1 MTSSL
6 KIQSQPIDSPTRLS
20 TPGIPERPM
29 STQPRRTTKRRL
41 SRGQAMVEYSM
52 LNWVLI
58 VGLVLGSQ
66 VHMIP
71 GPKGI
76 MGDNSPQKNL
86 IELFLEAYQ
95 TYYDSYYF
103 VLNLPFP

>member
-1 MTSSL
+1 MPKL
-6 KIQSQPIDSPTRLS
+6 N
-20 TPGIPERPM
+20 
-29 STQPRRTTKRRL
+29 RRVTKRL

-58 VGLVLGSQ
+58 VALVLASQ
-66 VHMIP
+66 VKMIP
-71 GPKGI
+71 GPRGVQ
-76 MGDNSPQKNL
+76 GDGSASKNL

>member
-1 MTSSL
+1 MTA
-6 KIQSQPIDSPTRLS
+6 
-20 TPGIPERPM
+20 
-29 STQPRRTTKRRL
+29 PRKQTIRQRL

-58 VGLVLGSQ
+58 VGLVLGAN
-66 VHMIP
+66 VRMIP
-71 GPKGI
+71 GPKATLSDGI
-76 MGDNSPQKNL
+76 TVQKNL

>member
-1 MTSSL
+1 MTPQR
-6 KIQSQPIDSPTRLS
+6 KKTMKQ
-20 TPGIPERPM
+20 
-29 STQPRRTTKRRL
+29 RL

-58 VGLVLGSQ
+58 VGLVLACQ
-66 VHMIP
+66 VRMIP
-71 GPKGI
+71 GPKGV
-76 MGDNSPQKNL
+76 MGDGSAQKNL